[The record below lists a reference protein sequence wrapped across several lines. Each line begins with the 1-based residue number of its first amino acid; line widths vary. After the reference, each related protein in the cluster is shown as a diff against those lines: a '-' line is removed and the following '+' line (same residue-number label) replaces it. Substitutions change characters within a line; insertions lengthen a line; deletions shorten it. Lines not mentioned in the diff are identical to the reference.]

1 MLNNTYTTVSGDT
14 WDIVAYKAYGN
25 EMYMDTLIKLQYPK
39 YRVTSGCTDTYN
51 FPAGVV
57 LTLPEIEL
65 TVSESLP
72 PWKQGVTVS
81 E

>member
-25 EMYMDTLIKLQYPK
+25 EMYMDTLIKANIEYK
-39 YRVTSGCTDTYN
+39 DTYI
-51 FPAGVV
+51 FPARVV

>member
-25 EMYMDTLIKLQYPK
+25 EMYMDTLIKANIEYK
-39 YRVTSGCTDTYN
+39 DTYI
-51 FPAGVV
+51 FLAGVV

-72 PWKQGVTVS
+72 LWKQGVTVS

>member
-1 MLNNTYTTVSGDT
+1 MLDTYTTKLGDT
-14 WDIVAYKAYGN
+14 WDTVAYKVWGN
-25 EMYMDTLIKLQYPK
+25 EMYMDTLIKANLEHK
-39 YRVTSGCTDTYN
+39 DTFI

-65 TVSESLP
+65 EVSDSLP
-72 PWKQGVTVS
+72 PWKRGGVAVS

>member
-25 EMYMDTLIKLQYPK
+25 EMYMDTLIKANIEYK
-39 YRVTSGCTDTYN
+39 DTYI

-57 LTLPEIEL
+57 LTLTEIEL

>member
-25 EMYMDTLIKLQYPK
+25 EMYMDTLIKANIEYK
-39 YRVTSGCTDTYN
+39 DTYI

-65 TVSESLP
+65 TVSEFLP

>member
-14 WDIVAYKAYGN
+14 WYIVAYKAYGN
-25 EMYMDTLIKLQYPK
+25 EMYMDTLIKANIEHK
-39 YRVTSGCTDTYN
+39 DTYI

>member
-1 MLNNTYTTVSGDT
+1 MLNNTYTTVSGAT

-25 EMYMDTLIKLQYPK
+25 EMYMDTIIKANIEYK
-39 YRVTSGCTDTYN
+39 DTYI

>member
-25 EMYMDTLIKLQYPK
+25 EMYMDAIIKANIEYK
-39 YRVTSGCTDTYN
+39 DTYI

>member
-25 EMYMDTLIKLQYPK
+25 EMYMDTLIKANIEYK
-39 YRVTSGCTDTYN
+39 DTYI

-72 PWKQGVTVS
+72 LWKQGVTVS

>member
-1 MLNNTYTTVSGDT
+1 MLNNTYTTVSEDT

-25 EMYMDTLIKLQYPK
+25 EMYMDTLIKANIEYK
-39 YRVTSGCTDTYN
+39 DTYI

-72 PWKQGVTVS
+72 PWKQGVTIS

>member
-1 MLNNTYTTVSGDT
+1 M
-14 WDIVAYKAYGN
+14 AYKAYGN
-25 EMYMDTLIKLQYPK
+25 EMYMDTLIKANIEYK
-39 YRVTSGCTDTYN
+39 DTYI

-72 PWKQGVTVS
+72 PWKQGVTIS

>member
-25 EMYMDTLIKLQYPK
+25 EMYMDTLIKANIEYK
-39 YRVTSGCTDTYN
+39 DTYI

-57 LTLPEIEL
+57 LTLQEIEL

>member
-1 MLNNTYTTVSGDT
+1 MLNNTYTTVSRDT
-14 WDIVAYKAYGN
+14 WDIVAYKVYGN
-25 EMYMDTLIKLQYPK
+25 EMYMDTLIKANIEYK
-39 YRVTSGCTDTYN
+39 DTYI

>member
-14 WDIVAYKAYGN
+14 WDIVAYKVYGN
-25 EMYMDTLIKLQYPK
+25 EMYMDTLIKANIEYK
-39 YRVTSGCTDTYN
+39 DTYI
-51 FPAGVV
+51 FQAGVV

-65 TVSESLP
+65 TVSESMP

>member
-25 EMYMDTLIKLQYPK
+25 EMYMDTLIKGNIEYK
-39 YRVTSGCTDTYN
+39 DTYI
-51 FPAGVV
+51 FPAGAV

-72 PWKQGVTVS
+72 PWKQGVTIS

>member
-1 MLNNTYTTVSGDT
+1 MLNNTYTTVSRDT

-25 EMYMDTLIKLQYPK
+25 EMYMDTLIKANIEYK
-39 YRVTSGCTDTYN
+39 DTYI

>member
-25 EMYMDTLIKLQYPK
+25 EMYMDTLIKANIEYK
-39 YRVTSGCTDTYN
+39 DTYI

-65 TVSESLP
+65 TVSESLLCLRAEE
-72 PWKQGVTVS
+72 KAHYVLAI
-81 E
+81 

>member
-14 WDIVAYKAYGN
+14 WDIVAYKACGN
-25 EMYMDTLIKLQYPK
+25 EMYMDTLIKANIEYK
-39 YRVTSGCTDTYN
+39 DTYI

>member
-25 EMYMDTLIKLQYPK
+25 EMYMDTLIKANIEYK
-39 YRVTSGCTDTYN
+39 DTYI

-57 LTLPEIEL
+57 LTLAEIEL